1 MPDDDRFSRHLTPAW
16 RKVLRSLQGHDP
28 AERIADAVAQAL
40 AATVRTVQGVP
51 SLPGLA
57 ERMREAAAGGSSFR
71 RDVTAG
77 APNGSHVP
85 TEIAEQAAAVL
96 AATMQRELALVSPG
110 QAAMLLARRVLA
122 DLAYHYGFDR
132 MVRQLVNKEYTA
144 TELRAVMAEVVAG
157 EQVSRLATRF
167 LSRPS
172 GDGLRAPP
180 RRLRK
185 RPLADLLGVDLEA
198 L

>member
-28 AERIADAVAQAL
+28 AERVADAVALAL
-40 AATVRTVQGVP
+40 AATVRTVHGVP

-57 ERMREAAAGGSSFR
+57 ERMLEAASGGGSLR
-71 RDVTAG
+71 RGATAG
-77 APNGSHVP
+77 APGGSHVP
-85 TEIAEQAAAVL
+85 TQIAEQAAAVL
-96 AATMQRELALVSPG
+96 AVTMQRELALVSPG

-122 DLAYHYGFDR
+122 DLAHHYGFDR
-132 MVRQLVNKEYTA
+132 MVRQLLNKEYTA

-157 EQVSRLATRF
+157 DQVSRLATRF

-172 GDGLRAPP
+172 GEGLRAPP
-180 RRLRK
+180 RQFRK
-185 RPLADLLGVDLEA
+185 RPLADLLSVDLEA

>member
-1 MPDDDRFSRHLTPAW
+1 MPDDDRFSWHLTPAW
-16 RKVLRSLQGHDP
+16 RKVLRGLQGNDP

-51 SLPGLA
+51 SLPCLA
-57 ERMREAAAGGSSFR
+57 ERMLEAGADGSSLR
-71 RDVTAG
+71 RGITAG
-77 APNGSHVP
+77 APNGGHVP

-96 AATMQRELALVSPG
+96 AATMQRELALVSPD
-110 QAAMLLARRVLA
+110 QAAMMLARRVLA

-132 MVRQLVNKEYTA
+132 MVRQLLNKEYTA

-157 EQVSRLATRF
+157 EQVSRLAARF

-172 GDGLRAPP
+172 GEGLRAPS

-185 RPLADLLGVDLEA
+185 LPLADLIDVDLEA

>member
-1 MPDDDRFSRHLTPAW
+1 
-16 RKVLRSLQGHDP
+16 
-28 AERIADAVAQAL
+28 
-40 AATVRTVQGVP
+40 
-51 SLPGLA
+51 
-57 ERMREAAAGGSSFR
+57 MREAAVGGSALR
-71 RDVTAG
+71 RSITAG

-96 AATMQRELALVSPG
+96 AATMQRELALVSPR

-132 MVRQLVNKEYTA
+132 MVRQLLNKEYTV